1 MNIGAVFDEDGFRS
15 EGHDPSL
22 RERAKKFTDV
32 RASLEAERK
41 DYSFSF
47 NSGEERQNRD

>member
-15 EGHDPSL
+15 EGHDPGL
-22 RERAKKFTDV
+22 RKRAKKFTDV

-47 NSGEERQNRD
+47 NSGEERQNSD